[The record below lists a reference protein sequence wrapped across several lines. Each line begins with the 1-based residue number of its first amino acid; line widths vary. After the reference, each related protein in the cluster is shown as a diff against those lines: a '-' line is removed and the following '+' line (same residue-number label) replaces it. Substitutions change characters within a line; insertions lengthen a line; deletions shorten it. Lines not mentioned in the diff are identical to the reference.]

1 MLFNF
6 SVLFSNN
13 TEKDVNHMVVD
24 KVGNTIEC
32 YIDSFGYEY
41 VYFIPK
47 DSVDR
52 DSINL
57 NKIYYAYNDFNRIFH
72 YSWSFRENL
81 KRIQNTTGQIFTIN
95 GDTINYIDIQFNH
108 DMINPEIF
116 VKTGMKKSEYIDL
129 LKIKRIETDF
139 SILSHAVKRGFYYSY
154 YPFIILTTLDIFL
167 KWDSQR
173 RFVPQIWDN
182 YNDLLPGVATIGM
195 KDTGVA
201 YQALTSI
208 LPSSVLLS
216 MGYDY
221 IKKKNIF
228 YFTPV
233 YEKTKFGRNMHIF
246 SFKQMFKNRLDRIFF
261 TLNKTSIGNKVLSRF
276 R

>member
-139 SILSHAVKRGFYYSY
+139 SILSHAVKRGFYYLY
-154 YPFIILTTLDIFL
+154 YSHSLGYLRLFL
-167 KWDSQR
+167 
-173 RFVPQIWDN
+173 
-182 YNDLLPGVATIGM
+182 M
-195 KDTGVA
+195 
-201 YQALTSI
+201 
-208 LPSSVLLS
+208 
-216 MGYDY
+216 
-221 IKKKNIF
+221 
-228 YFTPV
+228 
-233 YEKTKFGRNMHIF
+233 
-246 SFKQMFKNRLDRIFF
+246 
-261 TLNKTSIGNKVLSRF
+261 
-276 R
+276 

>member
-1 MLFNF
+1 
-6 SVLFSNN
+6 
-13 TEKDVNHMVVD
+13 MVVD

-228 YFTPV
+228 YF
-233 YEKTKFGRNMHIF
+233 
-246 SFKQMFKNRLDRIFF
+246 
-261 TLNKTSIGNKVLSRF
+261 
-276 R
+276 

>member
-72 YSWSFRENL
+72 YSWSFR
-81 KRIQNTTGQIFTIN
+81 
-95 GDTINYIDIQFNH
+95 
-108 DMINPEIF
+108 
-116 VKTGMKKSEYIDL
+116 
-129 LKIKRIETDF
+129 
-139 SILSHAVKRGFYYSY
+139 
-154 YPFIILTTLDIFL
+154 
-167 KWDSQR
+167 
-173 RFVPQIWDN
+173 
-182 YNDLLPGVATIGM
+182 
-195 KDTGVA
+195 
-201 YQALTSI
+201 
-208 LPSSVLLS
+208 
-216 MGYDY
+216 
-221 IKKKNIF
+221 
-228 YFTPV
+228 
-233 YEKTKFGRNMHIF
+233 
-246 SFKQMFKNRLDRIFF
+246 
-261 TLNKTSIGNKVLSRF
+261 
-276 R
+276 